1 MKSKKLD
8 FEKPQP
14 HNKCK
19 LYRYGNRYDLETQIS
34 KKNNRIGIFRKLNR
48 NDVLNTATGEI
59 IRCKHINK
67 KQEKLLFKTFKHLQR
82 IILANHSGKLGELL
96 VILEYENAPKN
107 VYMDLKSFLAKI
119 ERRIKQKLEYI
130 LVLQYN
136 CMELPQYEMWT
147 SINVDEISID
157 TLQDI
162 VRECW
167 TLGKITIIQLNPD
180 NIVELSSYYIPKRN
194 NATRLDSFP
203 AYAKVFRTSKGIK
216 RVIPEEM
223 DYEEAEKIV
232 AEYDRVFSST
242 KALIV
247 NDNRKE
253 KIIGKVSYETYKKD
267 KNQPEINDTS

>member
-48 NDVLNTATGEI
+48 NDVLNTAT
-59 IRCKHINK
+59 
-67 KQEKLLFKTFKHLQR
+67 
-82 IILANHSGKLGELL
+82 LANHSGKLGELL

-247 NDNRKE
+247 NDNGKE